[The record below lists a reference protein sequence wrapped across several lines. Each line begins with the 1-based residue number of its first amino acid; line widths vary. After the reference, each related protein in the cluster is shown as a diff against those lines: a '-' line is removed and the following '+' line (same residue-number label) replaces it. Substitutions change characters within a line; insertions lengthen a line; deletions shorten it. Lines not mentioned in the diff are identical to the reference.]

1 MLFCQGLMT
10 CVPYMRIVTSTI
22 FRRIIF
28 NMFPLRIKGVMVYLD
43 DFIEDKNP
51 YVSKKLRNFLDRLGC
66 LSLRKAFASI

>member
-1 MLFCQGLMT
+1 
-10 CVPYMRIVTSTI
+10 
-22 FRRIIF
+22 
-28 NMFPLRIKGVMVYLD
+28 MFPLRIKGVMVYLD